1 MKKHIL
7 SILFLFLSAFML
19 QAQLRVWNPQQL
31 NKAKVTPSKV
41 TENIIK
47 EADKNLTQTIASVV
61 DKEKPAPSGDKH
73 DYFSC
78 APYWWP
84 DPENPNG
91 PYIRRDGERNLDVLT
106 SDKVNLA
113 TMTKG
118 IVNLSLAYYFTT
130 DEKYAAKAVENLRIW
145 FLNPATRMNP
155 NLNYGQTISGH
166 FNGKGRGAGMI
177 ETYTFVEMLEGVELL
192 KKSPAFTVKD
202 QEALNKWFSEYLNW
216 MLTSEIG
223 NHEYNTKNNHGTAF
237 EVQATRIALFL
248 GKEDIAR
255 KFITEFPSRRIFT
268 QIEPDGSQPFELV
281 RTKALH
287 YSIFNLTHVLDM
299 CCIAKTLNIDLYK
312 EKSKDGRCITKAFEF
327 LAQYAGKP
335 QSQFPYQQIAEWDEE
350 QQKLLVQLYRADL
363 FEIKPIFEQ
372 YYKQILTN
380 HQIDKYIFLF

>member
-1 MKKHIL
+1 
-7 SILFLFLSAFML
+7 ML

-61 DKEKPAPSGDKH
+61 DKENRRQVAINTIISVALLIGGPILKIQMDPIFEEMASGI
-73 DYFSC
+73 
-78 APYWWP
+78 WM
-84 DPENPNG
+84 
-91 PYIRRDGERNLDVLT
+91 LLT

-192 KKSPAFTVKD
+192 KKSTCFYCEGSGSAE
-202 QEALNKWFSEYLNW
+202 Q
-216 MLTSEIG
+216 M
-223 NHEYNTKNNHGTAF
+223 
-237 EVQATRIALFL
+237 VQ
-248 GKEDIAR
+248 
-255 KFITEFPSRRIFT
+255 
-268 QIEPDGSQPFELV
+268 
-281 RTKALH
+281 
-287 YSIFNLTHVLDM
+287 
-299 CCIAKTLNIDLYK
+299 
-312 EKSKDGRCITKAFEF
+312 
-327 LAQYAGKP
+327 
-335 QSQFPYQQIAEWDEE
+335 
-350 QQKLLVQLYRADL
+350 
-363 FEIKPIFEQ
+363 
-372 YYKQILTN
+372 
-380 HQIDKYIFLF
+380 